1 MLASSI
7 LGGAL
12 LLTLLFRHERINDE
26 HQVTKAAYASLFVL
40 KYETERLLT
49 TTELHSQKEL
59 LFQAAQ
65 QFRTRF
71 EPLTARPYLPI
82 KEWSGFAHVITEEIQ
97 NIRIVLQAPLFD
109 PRSMM
114 EKSLLRR
121 LGEGLVSEPNTEN
134 YVKIRDL
141 TNSIA
146 YLKQYEDFLLDE
158 LRTLELQE
166 QEQHAKQLEHI
177 KFWLLV
183 LIVAAIGTLIALAF
197 SLSKGIK
204 KIEINLLGTQEE
216 LRSALFELEQ
226 KQKKLEDQR
235 NLLDHMAHHDALTG
249 IPNRLLFLE
258 KLRTLLEVT
267 QRNGEQLAVWFID
280 LDRFKEIND
289 SFGHNVGDVVL
300 QEVARR
306 LTDAADNASVA
317 RLGGDEFAM
326 IVENIRDHT
335 DAEVVIARFMSSLRH
350 PLFVEGHEI
359 YITCSAGAS
368 LFPQEAQSAEALL
381 RNADSAMYHAK
392 DEGKNTYAFYNQ
404 EMTRRAYER
413 VTMESA
419 LRKALKN
426 DELVLHYQ
434 PQIDMQTN
442 KIVGFEALVRWQ
454 HAELGLVSP
463 AKFIPIAEE
472 TGLIIDIGT
481 WVLETACRT
490 LMQWRSEGLDIGYM
504 AVNISAKQ
512 LLHGQ
517 LEHAIPDFLKR
528 IGYPKNALELELTE
542 SMIMRNPDY
551 ARKIFSRLRTEG
563 IKIAIDDFGTGY
575 SSLAYLKHLPID
587 TLKIDQS
594 FVRPLPS
601 SHPDGQIVRSIIHL
615 CQGLGLGI
623 IAEGVETEQQS
634 QFLYR
639 NGCTHAQGYLYARPL
654 DAAQAKSMLTTLKR

>member
-1 MLASSI
+1 MLA
-7 LGGAL
+7 
-12 LLTLLFRHERINDE
+12 LLFRHEHINDA
-26 HQVTKAAYASLFVL
+26 HQVTKAAYESLFVL

-49 TTELHSQKEL
+49 TSELQSQKEL
-59 LFQAAQ
+59 LFEAAR
-65 QFRTRF
+65 QFDSRF
-71 EPLTARPYLPI
+71 KPLTARPHPNI
-82 KEWSGFAHVITEEIQ
+82 KEWSGFAHIITEEIQ
-97 NIRIVLQAPLFD
+97 KIRIVLQAPLFD

-121 LGEGLVSEPNTEN
+121 LGEGLVSEPHTEN
-134 YVKIRDL
+134 YVQIRDL
-141 TNSIA
+141 TNAIA

-158 LRTLELQE
+158 LRAL
-166 QEQHAKQLEHI
+166 EQHEQNQHATQLEHI

-183 LIVAAIGTLIALAF
+183 LILSAISTLIALAF

-258 KLRTLLEVT
+258 KLRTLLEIT
-267 QRNGEQLAVWFID
+267 RRTGEQLAVWFLD

-289 SFGHNVGDVVL
+289 SFGHNIGDMVL
-300 QEVARR
+300 QEVAHR
-306 LTDAADNASVA
+306 LTDAAGNASVA
-317 RLGGDEFAM
+317 RLGGDEFAL
-326 IVENIRDHT
+326 IVENIRDRT
-335 DAEVVIARFMSSLRH
+335 DAEAVITRFMSSLQH
-350 PLFVEGHEI
+350 PLFVEHHEI

-426 DELVLHYQ
+426 EEFVLHYQ
-434 PQIDMQTN
+434 PQINMLTN

-454 HAELGLVSP
+454 HSELGLVSP

-472 TGLIIDIGT
+472 TGLIIDIGA

-490 LMQWRSEGLDIGYM
+490 LMQWRSEGLEVGYM

-517 LEHAIPDFLKR
+517 LEYAIPDFLKR

-551 ARKIFSRLRTEG
+551 ARKIFTRLRTEG

-594 FVRPLPS
+594 FVRPLPQ
-601 SHPDGQIVRSIIHL
+601 SHSDGQIVRSIIHL

-634 QFLYR
+634 HFLHQH
-639 NGCTHAQGYLYARPL
+639 GCTHAQGYLYAKPL
-654 DAAQAKSMLTTLKR
+654 DAAGAKSILSALKQ